1 MKLSTSPSRFISVVV
16 FFVAATVA
24 YGAPT
29 LKAPEFTVQLDK
41 ADQSKL
47 IATAPANYHFNIEAP
62 MSLRVVGNATAG
74 ASSKALE
81 KPESATEAKITFA
94 IPGKIPSAATATY
107 HLSIYMC
114 DDAKTFCEKHEVD
127 YSPSS
132 QSSGQSSTSST
143 SPAMTSAESAPA
155 ANAKTEHGFI
165 VNDPDRA
172 FALAKK
178 QGKPL
183 MIDFYGIWC
192 PPCNELDEKVF
203 PSAKFSHSASRFIRL
218 KLDAD
223 QAISW
228 KLKSRYQVSGYPT
241 ILLTTS
247 DGDEITRIVGYR
259 ALPEFLATLDTAWK
273 TRDATLEKLEAK
285 AAAGDRAAADQAGL
299 IHLDRGEAKAAATL
313 LQGTKSKQEFLAL
326 AEVQVL
332 EDEKAPNEK
341 RIARLN
347 QAIQDFPKTP
357 NTIDWLEQLSKI
369 QPENQNDQKADALR
383 RESLTHAIEL
393 SLELSKKP
401 ELLKGYDATPAD
413 LLEAEAG
420 YHEDLDGNDK
430 AKQDWLNAAQAYAD
444 RGVGAKERAN
454 NLERAFCL
462 GKAGELQQAQ
472 QIYQGLEQVYPN
484 EFTFYYYHARTEL
497 GAKQIAAAVDLA
509 AKAYTRSY
517 GDNRLRVALLLAQA
531 YEAHGDKDKSKLTID
546 ETLKGFVLPA
556 DPKVRS
562 SRYLAEL
569 KKMRESLN

>member
-1 MKLSTSPSRFISVVV
+1 MKLLSFA
-16 FFVAATVA
+16 FLLFGLTVA

-29 LKAPEFTVQLDK
+29 LKAPEFTVRLDK
-41 ADQSKL
+41 TDQSKL
-47 IATAPANYHFNIEAP
+47 IAIAPANYHFNIQAP
-62 MSLRVVGNATAG
+62 MSLKVVGSATAG
-74 ASSKALE
+74 ASSKAQE
-81 KPESATEAKITFA
+81 KPESATEAKVTFK
-94 IPGKIPSAATATY
+94 IPGTASATY

-132 QSSGQSSTSST
+132 QSSSQSLGSSGSTT
-143 SPAMTSAESAPA
+143 TTSAENVPA
-155 ANAKTEHGFI
+155 ESAKTEHGFI

-183 MIDFYGIWC
+183 LIDFYGIWC

-203 PSAKFSHSASRFIRL
+203 PTAKFSHSASRFIRL

-241 ILLTTS
+241 VVLTTS

-285 AAAGDRAAADQAGL
+285 AATGDRAAADQAGL

-313 LQGTKSKQEFLAL
+313 LQGTKSKLEFLAI
-326 AEVQVL
+326 AEIQVL

-357 NTIDWLEQLSKI
+357 NTIDWFEQLSKI
-369 QPENQNDQKADALR
+369 QAENQNEKKADALR

-420 YHEDLDGNDK
+420 YHEDLDGSDK

-444 RGVGAKERAN
+444 RGVGTKERAN

-497 GAKQIAAAVDLA
+497 GAKQSATAVDLA
-509 AKAYTRSY
+509 AKAYARSY

-531 YEAHGDKDKSKLTID
+531 YKAHGDNDKSKLTID
-546 ETLKGFVLPA
+546 ETLKGFELPA

-562 SRYLAEL
+562 NRYLAEL

>member
-1 MKLSTSPSRFISVVV
+1 MKLLPFASLISMSIGL
-16 FFVAATVA
+16 TVA

-29 LKAPEFTVQLDK
+29 LKAPEFTVQS
-41 ADQSKL
+41 DQGKL
-47 IATAPANYHFNIEAP
+47 VAIAPANYHFNIEAP
-62 MSLRVVGNATAG
+62 MSLKVLGSATAG

-81 KPESATEAKITFA
+81 KPESATEAKIIF
-94 IPGKIPSAATATY
+94 KIPSATSATY

-127 YSPSS
+127 YAPSS
-132 QSSGQSSTSST
+132 QSSGSSAPTATTSSENV
-143 SPAMTSAESAPA
+143 PAVG
-155 ANAKTEHGFI
+155 AKTEHGFI

-183 MIDFYGIWC
+183 LIDFYGIWC

-285 AAAGDRAAADQAGL
+285 AATGDRAAADQAGL

-313 LQGTKSKQEFLAL
+313 LQGTKAKQEFLAL

-332 EDEKAPNEK
+332 EDEKAPDEK
-341 RIARLN
+341 RIVRLN

-369 QPENQNDQKADALR
+369 QEDQKADALR

-420 YHEDLDGNDK
+420 YHEDLDGSDK

-497 GAKQIAAAVDLA
+497 GAKQSAAAVDLA
-509 AKAYTRSY
+509 AKAYARSY

-531 YEAHGDKDKSKLTID
+531 YKAQGDKDKSKLTID